1 MRLVPGT
8 VVDTPEGPR
17 LLPPGMISQIIIFCF
32 YFHEKKNSIIQI
44 FIYKLSPQI
53 SKEMELI
60 WIMLFKDLILI
71 KLKQGIYLT
80 KKKNKFEKSS

>member
-1 MRLVPGT
+1 MVPGT

-71 KLKQGIYLT
+71 KLKQGIYLQ
-80 KKKNKFEKSS
+80 KRKEKSS

>member
-17 LLPPGMISQIIIFCF
+17 LLPPGMISQIIILCS
-32 YFHEKKNSIIQI
+32 YFHEKNCII
-44 FIYKLSPQI
+44 QI

-71 KLKQGIYLT
+71 KLKQGIYLQ
-80 KKKNKFEKSS
+80 KRKEKSS

>member
-17 LLPPGMISQIIIFCF
+17 LLPPGMISQIIIFCS
-32 YFHEKKNSIIQI
+32 YFHEKNCIIQI
-44 FIYKLSPQI
+44 FIHKLSLQI

>member
-17 LLPPGMISQIIIFCF
+17 LLPPGMISQIIIFCS
-32 YFHEKKNSIIQI
+32 YFHKKNCII
-44 FIYKLSPQI
+44 QI